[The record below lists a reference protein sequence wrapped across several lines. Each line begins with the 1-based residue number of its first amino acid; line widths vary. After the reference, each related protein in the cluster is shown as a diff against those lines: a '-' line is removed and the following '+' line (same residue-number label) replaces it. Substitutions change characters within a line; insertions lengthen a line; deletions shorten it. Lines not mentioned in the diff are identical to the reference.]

1 MNTIT
6 DQKSMLSSS
15 QLHEQL
21 VILNQSVKGTLPAIN
36 TRNVDDILHLPQQ
49 TTALAWNWS
58 KGFNY

>member
-1 MNTIT
+1 MNTIIV
-6 DQKSMLSSS
+6 QKPMLSSS

-21 VILNQSVKGTLPAIN
+21 IILNQSVNGMLPAIN
-36 TRNVDDILHLPQQ
+36 TRNIDDILHLPQQ

>member
-1 MNTIT
+1 MNTII

-21 VILNQSVKGTLPAIN
+21 IILNQSVKGILPAIN